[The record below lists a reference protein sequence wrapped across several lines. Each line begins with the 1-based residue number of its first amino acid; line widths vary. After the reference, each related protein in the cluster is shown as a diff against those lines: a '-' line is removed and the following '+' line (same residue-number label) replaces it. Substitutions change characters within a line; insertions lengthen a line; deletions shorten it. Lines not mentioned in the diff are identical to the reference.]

1 MFFVRIYLILLRIY
15 HSSLYYFHFF
25 TDKGSK
31 KTNSLQKNGGGNF
44 RILDF
49 LNLYGIVC
57 VHTCAQRV
65 YVYYKEF
72 DGELKVKM
80 FKTVKF

>member
-1 MFFVRIYLILLRIY
+1 MIAVLPYVT
-15 HSSLYYFHFF
+15 HP
-25 TDKGSK
+25 
-31 KTNSLQKNGGGNF
+31 KTAVLGRAGGGNF

-49 LNLYGIVC
+49 LNLYSIVC